1 VVAADV
7 ADNPGGGFPGDS
19 TVVLRALVELGVTDC
34 AFATI
39 WDPIA
44 VAFARAAGPGARL
57 RMRIGGKAGALSG
70 NPLDVDVTV
79 AAVTDDLYQRYAGVG
94 SSLGPAARVTAG
106 GLDIILASRRNQ
118 VRSPDVFSGL
128 GLDPLAVKLLV
139 VKSTN
144 HFRAEFEKIA
154 AEILYVA
161 PPDVFSS
168 VPFTRIPRPKWPLD
182 PDAFADL
189 ERAGLVPAGGPRTD
203 RAPD

>member
-1 VVAADV
+1 MSSAA
-7 ADNPGGGFPGDS
+7 
-19 TVVLRALVELGVTDC
+19 
-34 AFATI
+34 
-39 WDPIA
+39 
-44 VAFARAAGPGARL
+44 
-57 RMRIGGKAGALSG
+57 SG
-70 NPLDVDVTV
+70 SI
-79 AAVTDDLYQRYAGVG
+79 RW
-94 SSLGPAARVTAG
+94 
-106 GLDIILASRRNQ
+106 
-118 VRSPDVFSGL
+118 RS
-128 GLDPLAVKLLV
+128 KLLV